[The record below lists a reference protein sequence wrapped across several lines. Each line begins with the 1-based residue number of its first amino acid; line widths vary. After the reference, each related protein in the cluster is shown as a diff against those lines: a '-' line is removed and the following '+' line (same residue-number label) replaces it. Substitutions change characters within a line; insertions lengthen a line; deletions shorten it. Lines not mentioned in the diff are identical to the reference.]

1 MLLDKAIANFNNFL
15 MVGRSKAAYDYY
27 QFYLERIKK
36 YFNRVNIDEIDKNTI
51 LELITKVKKESPDIT
66 NNTLNKFVGA
76 IKAIIRFS
84 SEREIKFPFLAM
96 TQKIVRTVSEED
108 QNKILTYFDQN
119 KHKYNNERNYL
130 IVKMFLE
137 TGMRMTEL
145 RNVRIQDID
154 LENNLIHLK
163 LTKTKC
169 ERYVCFTEETKVRL
183 ESYTKNKPMYNYLFT
198 SNRRVQMTVS
208 SLETLFHKIRVF
220 LGLQGSISPHKWR
233 HTFAT
238 SFLKRG
244 GDLETLRILLGHTNL
259 KTTQKYLH
267 LSKQDVI
274 KNYQRIM
281 KT

>member
-1 MLLDKAIANFNNFL
+1 
-15 MVGRSKAAYDYY
+15 
-27 QFYLERIKK
+27 
-36 YFNRVNIDEIDKNTI
+36 
-51 LELITKVKKESPDIT
+51 
-66 NNTLNKFVGA
+66 
-76 IKAIIRFS
+76 
-84 SEREIKFPFLAM
+84 
-96 TQKIVRTVSEED
+96 
-108 QNKILTYFDQN
+108 
-119 KHKYNNERNYL
+119 
-130 IVKMFLE
+130 MFLE

-145 RNVRIQDID
+145 RNVRIQDLD

-163 LTKTKC
+163 LTKTKS
-169 ERYVCFTEETKVRL
+169 ERYVCFTEETKLRL
-183 ESYTKNKPMYNYLFT
+183 ESYIKNKPMYNYLFT
-198 SNRRVQMTVS
+198 SNRGVQMTVA
-208 SLETLFHKIRVF
+208 SLETLFHKIRVV
-220 LGLQGSISPHKWR
+220 LGLQESVSPHKWR

>member
-15 MVGRSKAAYDYY
+15 MVGRSKATYDYY

-36 YFNRVNIDEIDKNTI
+36 HFDQLDIDQIDKSTI
-51 LELITKVKKESPDIT
+51 LELITRVKKDSPEIT

-76 IKAIIRFS
+76 IKAVIRFS
-84 SEREIKFPFLAM
+84 SEREIKFPHLAM
-96 TQKIVRTVSEED
+96 TQKIVRTVSEDD
-108 QNKILTYFDQN
+108 QTKILIHFDQN

-130 IVKMFLE
+130 LVKMLLE

-163 LTKTKC
+163 LTKTKA
-169 ERYVCFTEETKVRL
+169 ERYVCFTEETKNRL
-183 ESYTKNKPMYNYLFT
+183 EHYTKNKPLCNYLFT
-198 SNRRVQMTVS
+198 SNRGEQMTVA
-208 SLETLFHKIRVF
+208 SLETLFHKTRVL
-220 LGLQGSISPHKWR
+220 LGLQGSVSPHKWR

>member
-1 MLLDKAIANFNNFL
+1 
-15 MVGRSKAAYDYY
+15 
-27 QFYLERIKK
+27 
-36 YFNRVNIDEIDKNTI
+36 
-51 LELITKVKKESPDIT
+51 
-66 NNTLNKFVGA
+66 
-76 IKAIIRFS
+76 
-84 SEREIKFPFLAM
+84 
-96 TQKIVRTVSEED
+96 
-108 QNKILTYFDQN
+108 
-119 KHKYNNERNYL
+119 
-130 IVKMFLE
+130 MFLE

-145 RNVRIQDID
+145 RNVRIQDLD

-163 LTKTKC
+163 LTKTKS
-169 ERYVCFTEETKVRL
+169 ERYVCFTEETKLRL

-198 SNRRVQMTVS
+198 SNRGVQMTVA
-208 SLETLFHKIRVF
+208 SLETLFHKIRVV
-220 LGLQGSISPHKWR
+220 LGLQGSVSPHKWR

-274 KNYQRIM
+274 NNYQRIM